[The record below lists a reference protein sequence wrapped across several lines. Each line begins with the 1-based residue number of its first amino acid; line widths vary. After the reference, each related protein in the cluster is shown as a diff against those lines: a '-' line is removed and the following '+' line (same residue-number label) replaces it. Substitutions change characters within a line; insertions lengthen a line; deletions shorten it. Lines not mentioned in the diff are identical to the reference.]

1 MSTTPGGIS
10 PITQVLETEELIGT
24 ILQILA
30 CLVRQDLRVNLHD
43 WLNSN
48 SSHIKY
54 RGRRPQW
61 TNFFAR
67 VALVNRAFFHASVG
81 VLWEHVNDFHP
92 FFALL
97 ESCSTG
103 KRTLEDTN
111 EGVPVA
117 LLERFKFYSSRT
129 KSLTLHSRS
138 TTPEKAWWITY
149 MLNSRT
155 TDDHSFFPALRNLYL
170 QTTDNF
176 SLMIAS
182 FVSSRLEYLSFEF
195 DTEPKRKAKQRLLK
209 LVEMV
214 SSGAWPISML
224 RVHHVILSSQVWLDG
239 ADQGMPIR
247 NAGIYPI
254 FLRPDITSKD
264 RGIALLARVMSMI
277 NTRELVRPG

>member
-1 MSTTPGGIS
+1 MNAGTRTTASTLYSDLVQDSHVLPPCLSPPPPPASSVPESNRRALEELEPLLNACSLARPTVTGPDASMSTTPGGIS

-24 ILQILA
+24 IFQILA

-103 KRTLEDTN
+103 KRTL
-111 EGVPVA
+111 VRR
-117 LLERFKFYSSRT
+117 LWCRT
-129 KSLTLHSRS
+129 L
-138 TTPEKAWWITY
+138 
-149 MLNSRT
+149 
-155 TDDHSFFPALRNLYL
+155 
-170 QTTDNF
+170 
-176 SLMIAS
+176 
-182 FVSSRLEYLSFEF
+182 
-195 DTEPKRKAKQRLLK
+195 
-209 LVEMV
+209 
-214 SSGAWPISML
+214 
-224 RVHHVILSSQVWLDG
+224 
-239 ADQGMPIR
+239 
-247 NAGIYPI
+247 
-254 FLRPDITSKD
+254 
-264 RGIALLARVMSMI
+264 
-277 NTRELVRPG
+277 